1 LRRCRSKNQ
10 QQELHRCRSI
20 NRQWQWGHFLLYS
33 FHHFLLGVYR
43 VAVNSEIDN
52 KNYVAADSK
61 IDSESYFATD
71 AEIDGEN
78 CVAANP

>member
-1 LRRCRSKNQ
+1 
-10 QQELHRCRSI
+10 
-20 NRQWQWGHFLLYS
+20 
-33 FHHFLLGVYR
+33 
-43 VAVNSEIDN
+43 
-52 KNYVAADSK
+52 VAADSK